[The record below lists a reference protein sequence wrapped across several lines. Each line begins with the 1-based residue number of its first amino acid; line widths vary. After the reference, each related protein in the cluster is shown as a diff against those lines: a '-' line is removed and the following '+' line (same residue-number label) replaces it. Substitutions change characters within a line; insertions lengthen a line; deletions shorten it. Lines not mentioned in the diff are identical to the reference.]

1 MQSARPE
8 GADRR
13 NLGWAGQRIPQE
25 VFGQNCRLIHELEE
39 DVNVIN
45 KHNLRI
51 NAIAAAVLTLTV
63 GAAAHAAPQLQ
74 VKEPVQAAPAAVQ
87 SSSRIIV
94 KYRTGSA
101 AARDRSS
108 KVSVVQ
114 SALSRASLG
123 AGKARAAA
131 IRAEHVR
138 TLGVGADLMRLD
150 ARLNR
155 AELDK
160 VVAEI
165 AADPAVLYAE
175 ADVKLQR
182 VDSPKAKEQPQLV
195 PNDQYYQTYQW
206 HLHNAAGGINAPAAW
221 DIAQGEGVVVAV
233 LDTGIL
239 PGHPDF
245 AGNLLQGYDFI
256 SDAETSR
263 RPTDDRVPGAL
274 DYGDW
279 VATAN
284 ECGPNTPAEDSSWH
298 GTHVAGTIAEATN
311 NGIGMAGVAYK
322 AQVLPVRV
330 LGKCGGYLSDIADAV
345 TWASGGSVAGI
356 PANATPAEIINMSL
370 GGNGTCGS
378 VYQDAINGAVSR
390 GTTVVVAAGN
400 SAANAG
406 NYRPA
411 SCNNVVAVG
420 ATRITGGI
428 ASYSNYG
435 AVVDLSG
442 PGGGGGVDGNPGGYV
457 WQAGYNGTTTPT
469 SGAYSYMGMGGTSM
483 ASPHVAAVGALV
495 QGALAAA
502 NRDILTPA
510 QLEALLKQTA
520 RPFPVTIPAATPI
533 GSGIV
538 NAKAALDKALE
549 VPCDPAVDTCGPVA
563 TPLTNKVVVSG
574 LAGAAGSEALYS
586 FQAQAG
592 AVLSILTYG
601 GTGNV
606 SLYVRLGE
614 EPSSTVF
621 DAKSARAGNSETVRF
636 TAPAAGTYYIKLVG
650 ASAYS
655 GVSLVARQ

>member
-1 MQSARPE
+1 M
-8 GADRR
+8 
-13 NLGWAGQRIPQE
+13 
-25 VFGQNCRLIHELEE
+25 
-39 DVNVIN
+39 IN
-45 KHNLRI
+45 KQNLRI
-51 NAIAAAVLTLTV
+51 NAIAAAVLTMSL
-63 GAAAHAAPQLQ
+63 GATAAHAAPQLQ
-74 VKEPVQAAPAAVQ
+74 VKEPSQAAPAGVQ
-87 SSSRIIV
+87 GSSRILV
-94 KYRTGSA
+94 KYREGSA
-101 AARDRSS
+101 AARDQSAKLS
-108 KVSVVQ
+108 AVQ
-114 SALSRASLG
+114 SAVSRASLG
-123 AGKARAAA
+123 ATKTRAAA

-138 TLGVGADLMRLD
+138 TLGVGADLIRLD
-150 ARLNR
+150 ARLSR

-165 AADPAVLYAE
+165 AADPSVQYAE
-175 ADVKLQR
+175 VDVKLQR
-182 VDSPKAKEQPQLV
+182 ADLPVRLEQPQLV

-206 HLHNAAGGINAPAAW
+206 HLHNAVGGINAPAAW

-239 PGHPDF
+239 PEHPDF
-245 AGNLLQGYDFI
+245 AGNLLEGYDFI

-279 VATAN
+279 VENNN
-284 ECGPNTPAEDSSWH
+284 ECYAGSVADDSSWH

-322 AQVLPVRV
+322 SQVLPVRV
-330 LGKCGGYLSDIADAV
+330 LGKCGGYLSDIADAII
-345 TWASGGSVAGI
+345 WASGGTVAGI
-356 PANATPAEIINMSL
+356 PANPNPAEIINMSL
-370 GGNGTCGS
+370 GGSGACGT

-400 SAANAG
+400 SAANAA

-411 SCNNVVAVG
+411 SCDNVISVG

-435 AVVDLSG
+435 AVVDLSA

-457 WQAGYNGTTTPT
+457 WQAWYSGATTPT
-469 SGAYSYMGMGGTSM
+469 SGDYSYVGMGGTSM

-502 NRDILTPA
+502 GRDTLSPGE
-510 QLEALLKQTA
+510 LEDLLKQTA
-520 RPFPVTIPAATPI
+520 RPFPVAIPGSTPI
-533 GSGIV
+533 GTGIV
-538 NAKAALDKALE
+538 DAKAALDKALE
-549 VPCDPAVDTCGPVA
+549 EPCDPEVEECGPTA
-563 TPLTNKVVVSG
+563 IPLTNKVVVSG
-574 LAGAAGSEALYS
+574 LSGAAGSEVLYS
-586 FQAQAG
+586 FEAEAG

-606 SLYVRLGE
+606 SLYVSLGD
-614 EPSSTVF
+614 EPTVDDH
-621 DAKSARAGNSETVRF
+621 DAKSARPGNSETVRF
-636 TAPAAGTYYIKLVG
+636 TAPVAGTYYIKLVG
-650 ASAYS
+650 DSAYS